1 MTEDRLPLAE
11 LMAKAGDG
19 DFLRSVAEAVVQLL
33 METDVDGVIGAG
45 RHERSGERTTYRN
58 GFRDRTLD
66 TRLGGAAQG
75 FACGAGGIAAE
86 GACSCGSPSCGR
98 AATSRP
104 FWSRARRP
112 RRPWSPSSQRQ
123 HRCRREAWIGG
134 VSTRRVDELVQAM
147 GLSGISKSTVS
158 KLCKDIDDRV
168 NAFLERPLVGDWPYL
183 WLDATYLKQRE
194 GGQIR
199 TVAVIIAVA
208 VNTEGKREI
217 VGLHIGPSEAEI
229 FWSTFLKSLVRR
241 GLRGTKLVISDAHE
255 GLKAAI
261 RRVLGSTWQRC
272 RVHWMRNAQA
282 YVPKG
287 QQNMVS
293 AVLRQAFTQ
302 LDHQNATQTMR
313 HVADQL
319 RDKWPKLGAFID
331 ESEADVLA
339 YMNFPA
345 QHRVKI
351 HSTNPIE
358 RLNKEVK
365 RRADVVG
372 IFPNEGAII
381 RLIGAVLLEANDEW
395 QMQHRYMQTEAMA
408 ELMPTTIDVVP
419 TEIATIAA

>member
-11 LMAKAGDG
+11 LLAKAGDG
-19 DFLRSVAEAVVQLL
+19 DFLRSVAETVVHLL
-33 METDVDGVIGAG
+33 METDVEGLIGAG
-45 RHERSGERTTYRN
+45 RHERTAERATYRN
-58 GFRDRTLD
+58 GYRDRTLD
-66 TRLGGAAQG
+66 TRLGSLQLRIPKLRQG
-75 FACGAGGIAAE
+75 SYFPPFLE
-86 GACSCGSPSCGR
+86 PR
-98 AATSRP
+98 KTSEK
-104 FWSRARRP
+104 ALVAVI
-112 RRPWSPSSQRQ
+112 Q
-123 HRCRREAWIGG
+123 EAWIGG
-134 VSTRRVDELVQAM
+134 VSTRRVEDLVQAM
-147 GLSGISKSTVS
+147 GLAGISKSTVS
-158 KLCKDIDDRV
+158 KLCKDIDDRL

-229 FWSTFLKSLVRR
+229 FWSTFLKSLAKR

-293 AVLRQAFTQ
+293 AALRQAFTQ
-302 LDHQNATQTMR
+302 LDHPNATQTMR

-331 ESEADVLA
+331 DSEADVLA

-372 IFPNEGAII
+372 IFPNEGAIV

-395 QMQHRYMQTEAMA
+395 QLQHRYMQTEAMA
-408 ELMPTTIDVVP
+408 ELIPPTIEAVPTT
-419 TEIATIAA
+419 IATIAA